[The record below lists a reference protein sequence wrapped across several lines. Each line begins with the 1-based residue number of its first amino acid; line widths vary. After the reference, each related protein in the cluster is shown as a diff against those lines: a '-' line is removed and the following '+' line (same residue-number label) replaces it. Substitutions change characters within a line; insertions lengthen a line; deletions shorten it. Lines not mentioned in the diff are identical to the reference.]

1 VPEPLQPAPADVLG
15 LPASGLGYLVSP
27 AFGQL
32 AARTDFRAAWF
43 PNEEVRG
50 QGTQLGYTQ
59 FDASLLLP
67 LYAGA
72 TDEWSVSTHV
82 RAEFFDTG
90 AILPNTLQPFPDEL
104 WNVRFATSYRHLFEN
119 NWIAGGSVSFGSASD
134 KPFNS
139 IHELTAGVN
148 AFLRIPS
155 CEHNAWLFTLSYS
168 ANSELPFPIPGV
180 AYLWQPS
187 DNFRMNI
194 GLPFALM
201 WRPMENVT
209 LDFSYMLL
217 RTIHARA
224 TYRIC
229 PPFRVYIGFDW
240 ANEVYFL
247 ADRPDENDRFF
258 YYYKRVSAGVLYRL
272 GHNAS
277 LDFSSGFDFDRYY
290 FESQHSTSGSGFNRV
305 DVGNGPF
312 IAVRFQLR
320 F

>member
-1 VPEPLQPAPADVLG
+1 VY
-15 LPASGLGYLVSP
+15 ASS
-27 AFGQL
+27 
-32 AARTDFRAAWF
+32 
-43 PNEEVRG
+43 
-50 QGTQLGYTQ
+50 
-59 FDASLLLP
+59 
-67 LYAGA
+67 
-72 TDEWSVSTHV
+72 TDEWSVSAHV
-82 RAEFFDTG
+82 RVEFFDTG

-104 WNVRFATSYRHLFEN
+104 WNIRFATTYRHLFEN

-155 CEHNAWLFTLSYS
+155 GEHNAWLFTLSYS

-194 GLPFALM
+194 GLPFALL
-201 WRPMENVT
+201 WRPMDDVT

-229 PPFRVYIGFDW
+229 PPFRVYVGFDW

-258 YYYKRVSAGVLYRL
+258 YYYKRISAGVLYRL
-272 GHNAS
+272 GHNA
-277 LDFSSGFDFDRYY
+277 LLEFSSGFDFDREY

-312 IAVRFQLR
+312 VAVRFQVR

>member
-1 VPEPLQPAPADVLG
+1 M
-15 LPASGLGYLVSP
+15 
-27 AFGQL
+27 
-32 AARTDFRAAWF
+32 
-43 PNEEVRG
+43 RG
-50 QGTQLGYTQ
+50 QGTNLGYTQ
-59 FDASLLLP
+59 LGASLILP
-67 LYAGA
+67 LCASA
-72 TDEWSVSTHV
+72 CDEWSVSAHI
-82 RAEFFDTG
+82 RAEIFDTG

-104 WNVRFATSYRHLFEN
+104 WNVRFSTTYRHLFEN

-201 WRPMENVT
+201 WRPVDDLT

-224 TYRIC
+224 AYRVC
-229 PPFRVYIGFDW
+229 PPFRVYVGFDW
-240 ANEVYFL
+240 ANEAYFL
-247 ADRPDENDRFF
+247 ADRPDDKDRFF

-272 GHNAS
+272 GPSAS
-277 LDFSSGFDFDRYY
+277 MDFSSGFEFDREY

-312 IAVRFQLR
+312 IALRFQWR